1 MTVGKVTDIISL
13 LIKGYLVG
21 RHHNMSV
28 HIGSYFKRVC
38 DLYLFCDFR
47 ESNRDYYLLINQSN
61 EKE

>member
-28 HIGSYFKRVC
+28 HIHVGSYFKRVC
-38 DLYLFCDFR
+38 DLYLFCDSR
-47 ESNRDYYLLINQSN
+47 ESNRDYYFID
-61 EKE
+61 

>member
-13 LIKGYLVG
+13 LIKGFLVG

-38 DLYLFCDFR
+38 DLYLFCHSR
-47 ESNRDYYLLINQSN
+47 ESYRDYYFIDESKQ
-61 EKE
+61 

>member
-13 LIKGYLVG
+13 LIKGFLVG

-38 DLYLFCDFR
+38 DLYLFCHSR
-47 ESNRDYYLLINQSN
+47 ESYRDYYFID
-61 EKE
+61 

>member
-13 LIKGYLVG
+13 LIKGYIVG
-21 RHHNMSV
+21 RHNMSV

-38 DLYLFCDFR
+38 DLYLFCDSR